1 MIRTCKGFT
10 TLVILTRFLSSM
22 CSFMYSET
30 TVACKGFS
38 NLTTFTNVGS
48 QAAAHKKRGTPGR
61 QTGAERELDGQEK

>member
-30 TVACKGFS
+30 TVACKGFF

-48 QAAAHKKRGTPGR
+48 QPAAHKKSDTPGS